1 MTLETCRCQ
10 TRLDLR
16 RVVGNGREDVTAR
29 DDSDLGR
36 AHDARVTHAASSAR
50 IRRRPYESAADRPII
65 ADHGL
70 IIDSTRALDH
80 RFAIN
85 TGPIV
90 RVWAARAVLSDL
102 ALSRHSLL
110 RDKKRPRFMSVVQR
124 VLGLH
129 TAKFMLIDN

>member
-10 TRLDLR
+10 TRLDLH

-36 AHDARVTHAASSAR
+36 DARVTHAASFSR
-50 IRRRPYESAADRPII
+50 IRRRSYESAADRPII

-90 RVWAARAVLSDL
+90 RVWVARAVLPDL
-102 ALSRHSLL
+102 ALSTGCAIRYCIIRSIHGPCPLCN
-110 RDKKRPRFMSVVQR
+110 
-124 VLGLH
+124 VL
-129 TAKFMLIDN
+129 